1 MRDLKKI
8 LKAKKILMKKLKDKE
23 EFLLNKILDLI

>member
-1 MRDLKKI
+1 MKDLKKI

>member
-8 LKAKKILMKKLKDKE
+8 LKAKKILMKKPKDKE